1 MSYVLYV
8 RRVGRSTRPG
18 RTDGRVADDGIFRSR
33 RDGTGRDAMVDGDAA
48 TRSES
53 PESVLKSSTVMDAPK
68 KRIARPPKP
77 DRTAFEAKIS
87 ELTAITDAKQARIT
101 EIKALVNAKRER
113 RKASSTANAPLLEKV
128 KALNAIANEKIAQRD
143 AIREELRASDEK
155 RDQVRAK
162 ANAMRSTTKFLTDE
176 SIDKEIDRIESK
188 LSHET
193 MPLAEEKRLIE
204 QIKSLN
210 KNRDLAREYV
220 EKQAIITA
228 HDAARKGCLDRIRA
242 KDAEINSIKAE
253 QGKIRSKLN
262 EVKSKDDAANA
273 DVPALNEEKSAA
285 YEEIK
290 ATREQ
295 INKLRAEQKKIEDSY
310 WAQEKLFRAQQ
321 KEIKQ
326 AQWEASQEERKARE
340 EARKQWELEN
350 APEPFEEEISACD
363 ALMTYLAQW
372 DVSKKNEQS
381 TAMTTSTEEV
391 TKGVEGMKLVTR
403 DAADDDMF
411 SVSSGYNKK
420 KNKRGGKNAASSATI
435 QHSFDTL
442 AYFAKIQVAVVAKA
456 TDVPSTLESIRVKKE
471 EFLQK
476 RKIKKER
483 QAAGLPDEEDVAKE
497 KDKKNKSKEETDGE
511 SGKGKKGGKKGGSNP
526 LSVSLTVK
534 DDVVEVCVTL
544 SGEQK
549 K

>member
-1 MSYVLYV
+1 MCALFLSVFPSF
-8 RRVGRSTRPG
+8 GRSRLGARRPVVG
-18 RTDGRVADDGIFRSR
+18 DTIDRTN
-33 RDGTGRDAMVDGDAA
+33 AMVDGETAA
-48 TRSES
+48 RSES
-53 PESVLKSSTVMDAPK
+53 PESVLTTASTVEMEAPK

-77 DRTAFEAKIS
+77 NRASFEAEIS
-87 ELTAITDAKQARIT
+87 KLSAITDGHQARIT
-101 EIKALVNAKRER
+101 EIKAIVNAKRDR

-155 RDQVRAK
+155 RDHVRAE

-176 SIDKEIDRIESK
+176 SIDKEIQRIDSK
-188 LSHET
+188 LAHET
-193 MPLAEEKRLIE
+193 MPLAEEKRLIQ

-210 KNRDLAREYV
+210 KNRDLVREYA

-228 HDAARKGCLDRIRA
+228 HDATRKGCLDRIRA

-253 QGKIRSKLN
+253 QAKIRSKLN
-262 EVKSKDDAANA
+262 DVKSKDDAANA
-273 DVPALNEEKSAA
+273 DVPKLNEEKSAA
-285 YEEIK
+285 YEKIK

-295 INKLRAEQKKIEDSY
+295 INKLRAEQKKIDDQY

-350 APEPFEEEISACD
+350 APEPFEDEVSACD
-363 ALMTYLAQW
+363 ALVTYLAQW
-372 DVSKKNEQS
+372 DVSKNNEQS
-381 TAMTTSTEEV
+381 TAVTKPTEEV
-391 TKGVEGMKLVTR
+391 TKGVEGMKLVKR
-403 DAADDDMF
+403 DDEDDMF
-411 SVSSGYNKK
+411 SISGGYNKK

-442 AYFAKIQVAVVAKA
+442 AYFAKIQVSVVAKA
-456 TDVPSTLESIRVKKE
+456 TDVPSALESIRAKKE

-483 QAAGLPDEEDVAKE
+483 QAAGLPEEEDVAKVKDE
-497 KDKKNKSKEETDGE
+497 KKKSKEETDGK
-511 SGKGKKGGKKGGSNP
+511 SGKGKKGGKKGNP
-526 LSVSLTVK
+526 LSVALTVK

-544 SGEQK
+544 KSVQK